1 MTNGLDKVD
10 EYYEKGFI
18 DYVVTTNLNYRDPS
32 LLTRPWYIEA
42 DMSSF
47 AALIIN
53 TMNHDTGMS
62 AALDPTSRIQKLLA
76 EYNSRA
82 KEFVQMKLDL

>member
-1 MTNGLDKVD
+1 MTK
-10 EYYEKGFI
+10 
-18 DYVVTTNLNYRDPS
+18 
-32 LLTRPWYIEA
+32 PWYIEA

-62 AALDPTSRIQKLLA
+62 AALDPTLRIQKLIA
-76 EYNSRA
+76 QYNERT
-82 KEFVQMKLDL
+82 KEFTQMQLDFAP